1 MKKSLLI
8 SLAITTATGVY
19 AQEAL
24 SSSAPVASPVINPD
38 NSVTLTLKAP
48 AGHDIKVLGTCI
60 DGYRADMTISADSS
74 RWSYTTSPLQPG
86 VYYYTFTMDGVN
98 VLDPSNIHILQ
109 DVATLNSYFIIRG
122 DGKDIGSLCS
132 VNDVPHGTLSHAW
145 YRSDFHGADRRMSI
159 YTPPGYEYSDRRY
172 PVLYLLHGM
181 GGDENAWVELG
192 RAAQILDNLI
202 AAGDAEPMIVVM
214 PNGNISE
221 DAAPGE
227 GTKGLTQPVFNL
239 PQCMDGGFETS
250 FPEIMNYMDRN
261 YRTIASREGRA
272 VAGLSMGGFHAMNIS
287 REYPESFDYVGLFSA
302 AMLNH
307 ATADSP
313 VYRDAGSKLA
323 RQMELQPSLYWI
335 AIGTDDFLYKDNTA
349 YRHQLDSAGYPYV
362 YHETDG
368 GHVWKNWRDYLAI
381 FAAQLFKNGE
391 KH

>member
-1 MKKSLLI
+1 MKKSLLVSI
-8 SLAITTATGVY
+8 SAAISMAVNVY

-60 DGYRADMTISADSS
+60 DGYCADMALSADSS
-74 RWSYTTSPLQPG
+74 RWSITTAPLQPG
-86 VYYYTFTMDGVN
+86 VYYYTFLMDGVN

-132 VNDVPHGTLSHAW
+132 VNDVPHGTLSHTW
-145 YRSDFHGADRRMSI
+145 YHSDYHGADRRMSV
-159 YTPPGYEYSDRRY
+159 YTPAGYESSGRRY

-202 AAGDAEPMIVVM
+202 ASGDAEPMIVVM

-227 GTKGLTQPVFNL
+227 GTKGLTQPVFYL

-250 FPEIMNYMDRN
+250 FPEIITHVDRN
-261 YRTIASREGRA
+261 YRTIADRKGRA
-272 VAGLSMGGFHAMNIS
+272 VAGLSMGGFHAKNIS
-287 REYPESFDYVGLFSA
+287 REYPDTFDYVGLFSA
-302 AMLNH
+302 AINAM
-307 ATADSP
+307 TDSP
-313 VYRDAGSKLA
+313 VYRNADSKLA
-323 RQMELQPSLYWI
+323 RQMELHPSLYWI
-335 AIGTDDFLYKDNTA
+335 AIGTDDFLYNDNTA
-349 YRHQLDSAGYPYV
+349 YRRQLDKAGYPYV

-381 FAAQLFKNGE
+381 FAAQLFKDGK